1 MFVCVSPVR
10 WNPSDIFSHFFGVEK
25 ANGST
30 RHRHSRHSKE
40 KIEPCSAGV
49 LGRIG
54 FMSASIAPMQTRGT
68 REDWVYKKY
77 RRGKHIKYIW
87 VIPLA
92 QRGDSISQLLSTTSK
107 ATSEPDVVLRE

>member
-1 MFVCVSPVR
+1 MFLRFVGIHP
-10 WNPSDIFSHFFGVEK
+10 IYFLIFFGVEK

-68 REDWVYKKY
+68 REDWVCKKY
-77 RRGKHIKYIW
+77 RLWGKHIKYIW

-107 ATSEPDVVLRE
+107 VTSEPDVVLRE